1 MSDYGAAEED
11 WELLQTFFPRDW
23 EELAVTTRALKG
35 LRQDKAAPTLM
46 RTLLLHVG
54 CGYSLRETVTRAR
67 EAGWADLSDVALL
80 KRLRKCESWLHALSV
95 GLWQQRGLRELSA
108 GQRVVRVVDA
118 TTVKEPGKTG
128 SLWRIHYSL
137 QLPSLRCDFF
147 KVTATEGEGTGEG
160 LWQIPVQRGEYLL
173 ADRGY
178 STAQG
183 IDSVVQAGAY
193 VLVRL
198 NQGGVRL
205 RDAQAR
211 PLALLP
217 KLERLRA
224 TGQIGSWEVQLESEQ
239 RRVTG
244 RICALRKSRMAIEE
258 AQRKLRREASKDS
271 RELKPETLEFAKF
284 VTVFTNF
291 PVAEFPAAQVLEW
304 YRLRWQVELVFK
316 RFKQIAG
323 LGHLPKSDE
332 ESARAWLYG
341 KLIIALL
348 TEKLVQHARTLSPW
362 GYELA
367 PPGYAQSVAGVL
379 VHAPSSAAV
388 A

>member
-1 MSDYGAAEED
+1 MSDSGAAEED
-11 WELLQTFFPRDW
+11 WDLLQTFFPSDW
-23 EELAVTTRALKG
+23 EELAVTTCALKG
-35 LRQDKAAPTLM
+35 LRQDKAAANLM

-54 CGYSLRETVTRAR
+54 CGYSLRETATRAR
-67 EAGWADLSDVALL
+67 EAGLADLSDVALL

-108 GQRVVRVVDA
+108 GRRVVRVVDA

-160 LWQIPVQRGEYLL
+160 LGQIPVQRGEYLL
-173 ADRGY
+173 ADRAY
-178 STAQG
+178 STTPG
-183 IDSVVQAGAY
+183 IESVAQAGAY
-193 VLVRL
+193 VVVRL
-198 NQGGVRL
+198 NQASVRL
-205 RDAQAR
+205 LDGQGRL
-211 PLALLP
+211 LALLP

-224 TGQIGSWEVQLESEQ
+224 TAQVGSWEVQLESDQ
-239 RRVTG
+239 GRIPG
-244 RICALRKSRMAIEE
+244 RICALRKSRMAIAE
-258 AQRKLRREASKDS
+258 AQRKLKREASKDS
-271 RELKPETLEFAKF
+271 RALKPETIEFAKF

-291 PVAEFPAAQVLEW
+291 PVAEFSAVQVLEW

-332 ESARAWLYG
+332 QSARAWLYG

-362 GYELA
+362 GYEVA
-367 PPGYAQSVAGVL
+367 PPEYAQSVA
-379 VHAPSSAAV
+379 
-388 A
+388 